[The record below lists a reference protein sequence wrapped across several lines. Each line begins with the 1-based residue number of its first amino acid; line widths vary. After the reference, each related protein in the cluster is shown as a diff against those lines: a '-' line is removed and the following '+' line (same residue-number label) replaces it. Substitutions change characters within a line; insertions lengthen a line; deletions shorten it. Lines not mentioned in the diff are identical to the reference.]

1 MDVLFGLLQLGLMAV
16 FSIIW
21 VAVLVSML
29 MRSLVPRSW
38 LRALT

>member
-29 MRSLVPRSW
+29 TRSLVPGSW
-38 LRALT
+38 LRALM